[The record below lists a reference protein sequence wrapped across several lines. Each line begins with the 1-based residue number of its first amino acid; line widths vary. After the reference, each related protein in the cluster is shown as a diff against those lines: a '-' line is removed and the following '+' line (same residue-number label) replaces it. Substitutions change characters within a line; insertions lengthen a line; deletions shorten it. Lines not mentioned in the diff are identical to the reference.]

1 MKRFAPLALLVLA
14 FAITPVA
21 FADDT
26 TPAPA
31 APAATSA
38 AGTTAAPAAPTADR
52 AGHPLLRMRLE
63 ILRLRLQLV
72 HVRYAIVC
80 HDQQSDRCTQF
91 TQKVV
96 DRLTKIDDNV
106 QSRIDALKQCTSD
119 STDAKCKNA
128 DKKIDLLTKIDE
140 RLQDVISKLG
150 SPTPS
155 SSSSDSAVD
164 QAANALGQLAG
175 TTQQP

>member
-14 FAITPVA
+14 FAVTPVA

-31 APAATSA
+31 APAAVA
-38 AGTTAAPAAPTADR
+38 QG
-52 AGHPLLRMRLE
+52 AGHPVLRMRVE
-63 ILRLRLQLV
+63 ILRLRLQLI
-72 HVRYAIVC
+72 HLRYAIAC
-80 HDQQSDRCTQF
+80 HDTQSDRCTQF

-96 DRLTKIDDNV
+96 DRLTKVGGNV
-106 QSRIDALKQCTSD
+106 QSRIDALKQCASD

-128 DKKIDLLTKIDE
+128 DKKIDLLTKIDT
-140 RLQDVISKLG
+140 RLQNVIAKLG
-150 SPTPS
+150 SPS
-155 SSSSDSAVD
+155 SDSSSDSAVD

-175 TTQQP
+175 STQP